1 MDIEQEKHDIL
12 KRLMDNEMA
21 IAGIY
26 QIYAQRY
33 QKNQEFWTNI
43 ANEEIQH
50 ARLIEKLSKRKDLS
64 ISKMKDRFTPE
75 VFNVSL
81 RYLEEKRKQAEE
93 EILSF
98 KETLSIALD
107 IETGMIERDYFKIFE
122 GDSLEFKRTL
132 GALDAATQKHCNKIR
147 KLLARKNWSFF

>member
-1 MDIEQEKHDIL
+1 MTGKAMDIEQEKHDIL

-64 ISKMKDRFTPE
+64 ISKMKDRFI
-75 VFNVSL
+75 
-81 RYLEEKRKQAEE
+81 EERF
-93 EILSF
+93 I
-98 KETLSIALD
+98 
-107 IETGMIERDYFKIFE
+107 Y
-122 GDSLEFKRTL
+122 
-132 GALDAATQKHCNKIR
+132 HCPRFQNSH
-147 KLLARKNWSFF
+147 NGFQ